1 MGGKITENL
10 GFKFQHVFV
19 FSHFW
24 IPIPHAIWIF
34 MEGEGDEIKSRQ
46 GSWNFLTLRIKM
58 SQLIYQNRITSVLHG
73 FCGFKVLGS
82 FHWID
87 WWPKTIYVLNTK
99 CQQNFLLMY
108 QFETKKKDSEP
119 VLLSLRIEITTKTL
133 ADVRYFV
140 LGF

>member
-87 WWPKTIYVLNTK
+87 WWPKTIYVLTK
-99 CQQNFLLMY
+99 HQMSAEFFANVSIWNEEKGQWTCPPLSSNWNNNKNFGW
-108 QFETKKKDSEP
+108 
-119 VLLSLRIEITTKTL
+119 R
-133 ADVRYFV
+133 
-140 LGF
+140 